1 MTYLYQIPTMR
12 KVEIGFEKF
21 MLIGFSRVSSASQD
35 HAHQIDALEKAG
47 CEKIF
52 IETSTGTT
60 FERGPELVKALE
72 FARAGDTICVYRL
85 DRLSRNVRR
94 LLDIVDEITRRDI
107 GLKSLTEHID
117 TETPTGRFSVN
128 LFASLAQLTAEE
140 TKMRAAAG
148 RAAAIARGRS
158 GGRPR
163 VLDDAKLRIARALWA
178 DGNLSVAD
186 VARSV
191 SCAPSTLYR
200 TLGSRT
206 ALVNAD
212 QAAHASAEEIGAAA

>member
-1 MTYLYQIPTMR
+1 
-12 KVEIGFEKF
+12 
-21 MLIGFSRVSSASQD
+21 MLIGYSRVSTASQD

-52 IETSTGTT
+52 IETATGTK
-60 FERGPELVKALE
+60 FERGPELIKALE
-72 FARAGDTICVYRL
+72 FARAGDVLTLYRL
-85 DRLSRNVRR
+85 DRLSRNVRK

-107 GLKSLTEHID
+107 GLKSLTESID
-117 TETPTGRFSVN
+117 TETPNGRFSVN

-163 VLDDAKLRIARALWA
+163 ALDDAKLRIARSLWA
-178 DGNLSVAD
+178 DSNLSVAD
-186 VARSV
+186 VAKSV
-191 SCAPSTLYR
+191 SVAPSTLYR

-206 ALVNAD
+206 ALVIAE
-212 QAAHASAEEIGAAA
+212 QGAHATSDEMGAAA

>member
-1 MTYLYQIPTMR
+1 
-12 KVEIGFEKF
+12 
-21 MLIGFSRVSSASQD
+21 
-35 HAHQIDALEKAG
+35 LEKAG
-47 CEKIF
+47 CEKAF
-52 IETSTGTT
+52 VETGTAIK
-60 FERGPELVKALE
+60 FERGPELTMALD
-72 FARAGDTICVYRL
+72 FCRAGDVICVYRL
-85 DRLSRNVRR
+85 DRLSRNVRK
-94 LLDIVDEITRRDI
+94 LLDIVDEITKSDI

-163 VLDDAKLRIARALWA
+163 PLDDAKLRIARALWA
-178 DGNLSVAD
+178 DPNLSVTD

-191 SCAPSTLYR
+191 SCASSTLYR

-206 ALVNAD
+206 ALVMAE
-212 QAAHASAEEIGAAA
+212 QAAHAPAEEMGAAA

>member
-1 MTYLYQIPTMR
+1 MI
-12 KVEIGFEKF
+12 IGY
-21 MLIGFSRVSSASQD
+21 SRISTASQD

-47 CEKIF
+47 CEKVF
-52 IETSTGTT
+52 IETATGTK
-60 FERGPELVKALE
+60 FERGPELTKALD
-72 FARAGDTICVYRL
+72 FARAGDVICVYRL
-85 DRLSRNVRR
+85 DRLSRNVRK
-94 LLDIVDEITRRDI
+94 LLDIVDEITKRNI

-128 LFASLAQLTAEE
+128 LFASLAQLTSEE

-163 VLDDAKLRIARALWA
+163 ALDDAKLRIARALWA
-178 DGNLSVAD
+178 DPNLSVTD

-206 ALVNAD
+206 ALVMAE
-212 QAAHASAEEIGAAA
+212 QAAHVDAEEMGAAA